1 MTDVSITE
9 LKNSIDKV
17 GSLVHE
23 VRKHADE
30 SAQNVKEDILNTIKA
45 DELKKELK
53 EGLAEVAEMKAAMN
67 APKKEAS
74 EAESLE
80 QKHVAAF
87 DSFMRKG
94 NEAEMIEIQK
104 SLSEG
109 IDSDGGYS
117 VPAPLLALTNTRL
130 FETSPMR
137 QYANI
142 VNISGD
148 RYETVIDNAE
158 AAASKV
164 SEKGSRPETN
174 TPTLGKKI
182 IDAHEKYANPF
193 ATQTILDDS
202 AFNLEQWLAT
212 KVADKIAREENQDFV
227 SGTGNGEATGFTNSV
242 VDRGA
247 LTVASS
253 YSSSQVESFNSG
265 SAGSFSADNL
275 IQLIGKLKF
284 EYRQNAII
292 AGSREAETDI
302 ALLKDGD
309 NRYLFKYDDNG
320 ELKVRGIPFV
330 VFNDM
335 ADPAADAYS
344 IAVGDFRRAY
354 TIVDRIGLRVL
365 RDPFSNKPFVGFYS
379 TKRTGGDVVNYE
391 ALKLLKLS
399 A

>member
-1 MTDVSITE
+1 MCHDPGPLNVRAHIHTS
-9 LKNSIDKV
+9 
-17 GSLVHE
+17 
-23 VRKHADE
+23 RKH
-30 SAQNVKEDILNTIKA
+30 
-45 DELKKELK
+45 
-53 EGLAEVAEMKAAMN
+53 N
-67 APKKEAS
+67 A
-74 EAESLE
+74 
-80 QKHVAAF
+80 
-87 DSFMRKG
+87 
-94 NEAEMIEIQK
+94 
-104 SLSEG
+104 
-109 IDSDGGYS
+109 
-117 VPAPLLALTNTRL
+117 
-130 FETSPMR
+130 
-137 QYANI
+137 
-142 VNISGD
+142 
-148 RYETVIDNAE
+148 
-158 AAASKV
+158 
-164 SEKGSRPETN
+164 
-174 TPTLGKKI
+174 
-182 IDAHEKYANPF
+182 
-193 ATQTILDDS
+193 ILDDS